1 MYTCLTW
8 LDKYWCYLE
17 QQYEYKGKEAG
28 RTTDVC
34 YAQKIARN
42 RYLTQFFLFITT
54 VSFTII
60 KFSYRLFILEASL
73 PRGICV
79 YISSPHR
86 NRLHKLRSSKIFV
99 LVALS
104 FLLSITI
111 TITVFSPFDYIQVQ
125 LAYAQQDTNNNN
137 SNNTK
142 FVSLSTI
149 STVIG
154 TGAAATGAIV
164 TVPGVM
170 KTRKQSKFLAT
181 YLLKIHNKYDELC
194 RKAKTKPTDQNKN
207 EYQDFLETLRCDI
220 IYLLQNGSISENHY
234 KMLDDRITE
243 YLGRIKTQK
252 T

>member
-1 MYTCLTW
+1 
-8 LDKYWCYLE
+8 
-17 QQYEYKGKEAG
+17 
-28 RTTDVC
+28 
-34 YAQKIARN
+34 
-42 RYLTQFFLFITT
+42 LF
-54 VSFTII
+54 SW
-60 KFSYRLFILEASL
+60 
-73 PRGICV
+73 
-79 YISSPHR
+79 
-86 NRLHKLRSSKIFV
+86 
-99 LVALS
+99 LS

-170 KTRKQSKFLAT
+170 KTENNQTSLHIFTKNP
-181 YLLKIHNKYDELC
+181 YKYDELC

-243 YLGRIKTQK
+243 YLGRIRTQK